1 MNPRIQRSNT
11 LRNGLLLGWK
21 DDKDGTS
28 APLWD
33 TGREGH
39 LITVAPTGAGKGVS
53 CAIPALLTWQGP
65 AIVIDPRGE
74 NFAVTAARRRAMGHL
89 VHRLDPFGV
98 AGSPDTADS
107 LNPMDLIDP
116 DEDDFEDNAAVV
128 AQLCRQD
135 MTDSRSPYWDERA
148 TSLITKIICAHFRR
162 RHAQRPIL
170 HDVQVTLQ
178 SPSLTPLFGATPN
191 PQIHMP
197 HQAPYVPDVDLQ
209 ELLSTAEFASGR
221 TLSCIVSSAN
231 SHLGFLRSAATHAS
245 ISDSTIQLDDITGGA
260 MHTIYLIIPP
270 DKLATHS
277 SLLRLWIG
285 VMLAAI
291 ARRRRAPKQP
301 TLFLI
306 DEAAQLGAMNELRSA
321 LTLMRAYGVRV
332 WTFWQCISQLKN
344 VYPSDWASILNNSSV
359 QMFFGAKS
367 PHSRKLL
374 ADFIGDAMPARGLPP
389 NQQLLFD
396 GDDFAPV
403 RRANYL
409 TDPLLSGLAS
419 PHPFHITDD
428 SQPVALH

>member
-1 MNPRIQRSNT
+1 MAIDRSNT
-11 LRNGLLLGWK
+11 LPNGLLLGWK
-21 DDKDGTS
+21 DDKHGK
-28 APLWD
+28 AVPIWD
-33 TGREGH
+33 TNREGH

-53 CAIPALLTWQGP
+53 CAIPALLTWHGP

-74 NFAVTAARRRAMGHL
+74 NYAVTADRRRAVGHL

-98 AGSPDTADS
+98 AGPSHSADS

-116 DEDDFEDNAAVV
+116 DADDFEDNAAVV

-135 MTDSRSPYWDERA
+135 MLDTRSPYWDERA
-148 TSLITKIICAHFRR
+148 TALITKIICAHFRHRPR
-162 RHAQRPIL
+162 RRPIL

-178 SPSLTPLFGATPN
+178 NAPDTSRHHRALSPPRV
-191 PQIHMP
+191 HMSE
-197 HQAPYVPDVDLQ
+197 HAPALPGVDLQ
-209 ELLSTAEFASGR
+209 AILSSAEFASGR
-221 TLSCIVSSAN
+221 TLSCIVSAAN
-231 SHLGFLRSAATHAS
+231 SHLGFLRSPAAHSS
-245 ISDSTIQLDDITGGA
+245 IADSTIQLDDITGGA

-270 DKLATHS
+270 DKLVTHS

-306 DEAAQLGAMNELRSA
+306 DEAAQLGEMNELRSA

-332 WTFWQCISQLKN
+332 WTFWQCISQLQN
-344 VYPSDWASILNNSSV
+344 IYPSDWSSIINNSSV
-359 QMFFGAKS
+359 QMFFGARA

-374 ADFIGDAMPARGLPP
+374 ADFLGDAMPARCLRQ
-389 NQQLLFD
+389 NQQLLFN

-409 TDPLLSGLAS
+409 TDTLLSGLAA
-419 PHPFHITDD
+419 PHPFHTAANNL
-428 SQPVALH
+428 PVALH